1 MMLAVID
8 AACVVSVSAT
18 LLWGCY
24 CVSSIVRHI
33 RAKLTRKR
41 QRRKRLEQIR
51 QQVPASPK
59 PQWGVWFLTR
69 CCQESAPTFLPF
81 SSREAVAASI
91 SSTVIKR
98 SQSFKVFSS

>member
-51 QQVPASPK
+51 QQEACWSRK
-59 PQWGVWFLTR
+59 AYIDNIF
-69 CCQESAPTFLPF
+69 
-81 SSREAVAASI
+81 REAN
-91 SSTVIKR
+91 
-98 SQSFKVFSS
+98 QDVFAPVRPRLYLVGKKEAE